1 MNNLEF
7 NLSDSDKLL
16 NAEDIARLLKVS
28 KPQVY
33 LMMRRG
39 DFPIIKMG
47 RLVRARKSA
56 IEAFINTNTLPMN
69 GGP

>member
-1 MNNLEF
+1 MVENQYIPYH
-7 NLSDSDKLL
+7 SDKLL
-16 NAEDIARLLKVS
+16 NAQDVAKILKVS

-39 DFPIIKMG
+39 DFPVIKMG
-47 RLVRARKSA
+47 RLVRARESA
-56 IEAFINTNTLPMN
+56 IEDFIQRSTTLMD